1 MRVTIEHQDVQKGWI
16 FPKTLHSVNLT
27 VAFSHEEK
35 QIIRQRRLGQTVL
48 LKRRPA
54 TAKVDDRD
62 DKFQLKLGDLLD
74 GQTDSFLCPTP
85 SAAKIYEEEVLYMMQ
100 QVKAWISDN
109 AETGGRTVA
118 EF

>member
-1 MRVTIEHQDVQKGWI
+1 MRVTIEHHDVRRGWL
-16 FPKTLHSVNLT
+16 FPKTFHEVHLT

-48 LKRRPA
+48 LRRRPA

-62 DKFQLKLGDLLD
+62 DKFLLRLGDLLD
-74 GQTDSFLCPTP
+74 GRTDRFLCPTP

-100 QVKAWISDN
+100 QVKAWVGDN
-109 AETGGRTVA
+109 AESGGRTVV

>member
-1 MRVTIEHQDVQKGWI
+1 MRVTITHHDVQRGWL
-16 FPKTLHSVNLT
+16 FKKTFHEVHLT

-35 QIIRQRRLGQTVL
+35 QIIRQRRLGETTL
-48 LKRRPA
+48 LNRRPA

-62 DKFQLKLGDLLD
+62 EKFVLKLGDLLD
-74 GQTDSFLCPTP
+74 GRTDQFLCATP
-85 SAAKIYEEEVLYMMQ
+85 SASKIYEESILHMMA
-100 QVKAWISDN
+100 QVKLWITDN